1 MSIVKISRKIA
12 LYLRLLLFWLL
23 HPAGSLAGRRACVRI
38 RDKTAVFFKFSYFF
52 HILMIQYDIIAVK
65 QLLYRDYGQDD
76 TQAKPAPVPMADYI
90 KSLRDYDI
98 ITTGCADKSAIEKHW
113 FGGALLRPVSII
125 SCIGL

>member
-38 RDKTAVFFKFSYFF
+38 RNKTAVFFKFSYFF

-76 TQAKPAPVPMADYI
+76 TRAKPAPVPMADYI

-98 ITTGCADKSAIEKHW
+98 ITTECADKSAI
-113 FGGALLRPVSII
+113 
-125 SCIGL
+125 

>member
-1 MSIVKISRKIA
+1 M
-12 LYLRLLLFWLL
+12 
-23 HPAGSLAGRRACVRI
+23 RI
-38 RDKTAVFFKFSYFF
+38 RNKTAVFFKFSYFF

-98 ITTGCADKSAIEKHW
+98 IAAKQLLYPRDAQISPPFEKHW

>member
-38 RDKTAVFFKFSYFF
+38 RNKTAVFFKFSYFF

-76 TQAKPAPVPMADYI
+76 TQAQPAPVLMAND
-90 KSLRDYDI
+90 
-98 ITTGCADKSAIEKHW
+98 TT
-113 FGGALLRPVSII
+113 LLRNCGII
-125 SCIGL
+125 AAKQLLYQNDGQGDTQA